1 MARKAIADG
10 LSVIQ
15 GDAEK
20 DLDQYEKLLDS
31 LTNNQINKPGINWNH
46 GLGYKLEVIS
56 VMDTIA
62 ICKLLEKDKPW
73 ATVKVG
79 HKLII
84 RE

>member
-1 MARKAIADG
+1 MNNNIFIMNKPFHIF
-10 LSVIQ
+10 VCH
-15 GDAEK
+15 
-20 DLDQYEKLLDS
+20 YTKLLDS
-31 LTNNQINKPGINWNH
+31 LTINDIHKPGINWNH